1 MEKRIINPWEWQ
13 NERHYVQAVEV
24 TQVQGTL
31 YCSGQA
37 AIFPDGTPSDADMK
51 TQFLMA
57 IENLEK
63 LISESGYDPTNI
75 VRLTIYTTAHDEFFA
90 NLDTLGEF
98 IKKHDIRSSV
108 SAIEV
113 TSLTDTLKIELEA
126 TVVR

>member
-1 MEKRIINPWEWQ
+1 MEKRIINPWHWQ
-13 NERHYVQAVEV
+13 DERHYVQAVEV

-37 AIFPDGTPSDADMK
+37 AIFPDGTPSSADMK

-63 LISESGYDPTNI
+63 VISDAGYETKNI

-90 NLDTLGEF
+90 NLDTLGEWVKKNE
-98 IKKHDIRSSV
+98 IKSAV

-113 TSLTDTLKIELEA
+113 TNLTETLKIELEA

>member
-1 MEKRIINPWEWQ
+1 MEKKIINPWQWQ

-24 TQVQGTL
+24 TKFQGIL

-37 AIFPDGTPSDADMK
+37 AIFPDGSSSSADMK

-63 LISESGYDPTNI
+63 VILEAGYETKNI
-75 VRLTIYTTAHDEFFA
+75 ARLTIYTTAHDEFFA
-90 NLDTLGEF
+90 NLDILGQWVDKNG
-98 IKKHDIRSSV
+98 IQAAV

-113 TSLTDTLKIELEA
+113 KSLTETLKIELEA
-126 TVVR
+126 TVVK

>member
-1 MEKRIINPWEWQ
+1 MEKRIINPWNWQ
-13 NERHYVQAVEV
+13 DERHYVQAVEV
-24 TQVQGTL
+24 TQFQGIL

-37 AIFPDGTPSDADMK
+37 AIFPDGTPSSADMK

-63 LISESGYDPTNI
+63 LIGESGYETKNI

-90 NLDTLGEF
+90 NLDILGDWV
-98 IKKHDIRSSV
+98 KKNGIRSAV

-113 TSLTDTLKIELEA
+113 TSLTETLKIELEA
-126 TVVR
+126 TVVK

>member
-1 MEKRIINPWEWQ
+1 MEKRIINPWQWQ

-24 TQVQGTL
+24 THAQGTL

-63 LISESGYDPTNI
+63 LISESGYEAKNI

-98 IKKHDIRSSV
+98 VKKHDIRSSV

-113 TSLTDTLKIELEA
+113 TSLTETLKIELEA